1 LLADKEKFVIVI
13 KENKRLLYKIINCYC
28 KDPDDRQD
36 LEQEILI
43 QIWKSLHTY
52 NSSCK
57 LSTWLY
63 RIALNVAISHYRKDV
78 KRKVNTLGIDENI
91 LQIADHAAANEQDHK
106 VEILY
111 QLIAKLNSLNKA
123 LIILHLDGNSYKDI
137 AEVLGISESNVG
149 TKISRIKQI
158 LKQDLKHIK

>member
-1 LLADKEKFVIVI
+1 MLADKEKFVTII
-13 KENKRLLYKIINCYC
+13 QENKRLLYKVINCYC

-43 QIWKSLHTY
+43 QVWKSLHTY
-52 NSSCK
+52 NAACK

-63 RIALNVAISHYRKDV
+63 RVALNVAISHYRKDV
-78 KRKVNTLGIDENI
+78 KRKVNTLGIDESI
-91 LQIADHAAANEQDHK
+91 LQIADHDTVNEEDRK
-106 VEILY
+106 IEILY
-111 QLIAKLNSLNKA
+111 QLIAKLNNMNKA
-123 LIILHLDGNSYKDI
+123 LIILHLDGNSYRDI

-158 LKQDLKHIK
+158 LKQDLKQIK

>member
-1 LLADKEKFVIVI
+1 LLADKEKFVTII

-28 KDPDDRQD
+28 KDPDDRKD

-43 QIWKSLHTY
+43 QIWKSLYTY
-52 NSSCK
+52 NATAK

-78 KRKVNTLGIDENI
+78 KRKVSTSGLDESI
-91 LQIADHAAANEQDHK
+91 LQIADQETGKEQDDK
-106 VEILY
+106 IEILY
-111 QLIAKLNSLNKA
+111 ELIAKLNNLNKA
-123 LIILHLDGNSYKDI
+123 LIILHLDGNSYRDI

-158 LKQDLKHIK
+158 LKQELNHIK